1 MNIGL
6 IAISPLILLVFFLVA
21 ETILL
26 ASLKWASPLKSF
38 LLAFLT
44 SLSIV
49 IYFFVAFLGI
59 SVFLA
64 TIIGEADPTKR
75 SNQFT
80 FTAITFL
87 IAPVWMFLTSFLLA
101 WVLKIFS
108 VGKSA
113 LYALVLT
120 TLRFLF
126 IGFLGLIA
134 YLLEVTF

>member
-1 MNIGL
+1 MGFEL
-6 IAISPLILLVFFLVA
+6 MVISPLILLGFFIIA
-21 ETILL
+21 ETVLL
-26 ASLKWASPLKSF
+26 ASLKWASIFKSF
-38 LLAFLT
+38 LLAFLS

-120 TLRFLF
+120 ILRFLF
-126 IGFLGLIA
+126 VGVLGLIA